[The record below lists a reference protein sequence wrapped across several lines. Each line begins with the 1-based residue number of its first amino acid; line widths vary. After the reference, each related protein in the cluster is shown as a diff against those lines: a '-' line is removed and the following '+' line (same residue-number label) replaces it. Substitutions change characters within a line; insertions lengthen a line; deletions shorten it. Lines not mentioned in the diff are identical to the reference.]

1 VTRTSHYLV
10 AIAVLL
16 AVAVG
21 LQRWR
26 DRGWTPY
33 EPATPVMWLQAGPA
47 IKRAAL
53 GFDSLIADI
62 YWIRAV
68 VYFGRQG
75 LSKAPD
81 KNYDLLYPMLD
92 FVTTLDPRFSVAYRF
107 GAIFLSEPPPNGPG
121 RSDLAVKLLERG
133 LVFSPQKWEY
143 LHDIGFVHYWHER
156 DFERGAAAL
165 ERASLLPGAPL
176 WLKATAAQ
184 MHSQQGN
191 RDSARQLWTQIR
203 DTSDSDRLRE
213 TAELRL
219 LQFDTM
225 DVMDRLDQVLA
236 RAQQMSGRVP
246 ANWQEVVALGLLR
259 GIPTD
264 ATGVPF
270 DIDPYFGRSK
280 VADTS
285 ELWPMP
291 EGFTPSPR
299 R

>member
-1 VTRTSHYLV
+1 MRTSHYLV
-10 AIAVLL
+10 AIALLL

-53 GFDSLIADI
+53 GFDSLLADL
-62 YWIRAV
+62 YWIRSV

-75 LSKAPD
+75 LSKSPD

-92 FVTTLDPRFSVAYRF
+92 LVTTLDPRFSVAYRF

-121 RSDLAVKLLERG
+121 QSKLAVSLLERG
-133 LVFSPQKWEY
+133 VAYSPHKWEY
-143 LHDIGFVHYWHER
+143 LHDIAFVHYWHER
-156 DFERGAAAL
+156 DFERGAQAL
-165 ERASLLPGAPL
+165 ERASTLPGAPI
-176 WLKATAAQ
+176 WLKSTAAQ

-191 RDSARQLWTQIR
+191 RESARRLWSQIR
-203 DTSDSDRLRE
+203 ETSDSDRLRA

-225 DVMDRLDQVLA
+225 DVMDRLDQVLT

-246 ANWQEVVALGLLR
+246 ATWRDVVALGLLR
-259 GIPTD
+259 GIPID

-270 DIDPYFGRSK
+270 EIDPLFGRTK
-280 VADTS
+280 VAETS
-285 ELWPMP
+285 GLSPMP

-299 R
+299 Q